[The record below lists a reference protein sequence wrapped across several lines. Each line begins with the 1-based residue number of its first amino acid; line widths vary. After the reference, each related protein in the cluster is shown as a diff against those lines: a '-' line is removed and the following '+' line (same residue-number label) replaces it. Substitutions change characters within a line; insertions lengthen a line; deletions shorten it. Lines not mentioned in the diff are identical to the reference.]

1 MKIKFQPT
9 KTNFLI
15 GGIILATL
23 IVLSAFG
30 FLYYKYTTAQA
41 EAAHLR
47 ELANAGLTEEV
58 EKLVNTVGNLMELP
72 TGENP
77 TVATIKD
84 KEKLTDQP
92 FFSRAENGDR
102 VLIYAQAKKAILYR
116 PDTNKIIEVSVIN
129 IGQNQPSATPSAI
142 NP

>member
-1 MKIKFQPT
+1 
-9 KTNFLI
+9 LAV
-15 GGIILATL
+15 ILVAL
-23 IVLSAFG
+23 VILSAFG
-30 FLYYKYTTAQA
+30 YLYFKYTKAQA

-47 ELANAGLTEEV
+47 ELANSGITEEV
-58 EKLVNTVGNLMELP
+58 ESLVTTVGKLMELP

-77 TVATIKD
+77 TIATIKD
-84 KEKLTDQP
+84 KEKLADQP
-92 FFSRAENGDR
+92 FFTRAENGDR

-129 IGQNQPSATPSAI
+129 IGQDQLPATPSAT